1 MKLFQ
6 ATVKPHEL
14 DDLRFDI
21 SVSDCVWYLRA
32 NTVEDRQ
39 KWIDTIDQIV
49 QNYNNT
55 PHSAHGLKPVDVTE
69 EKSDELY
76 KKMYPERNL
85 TVICKLKVGDKVR
98 KIREKTLFE
107 KGYTQNWSDEIYK
120 IVDVRQSNG
129 ICWYILR
136 TLANEEVTGIWYYY
150 QLNLVSRDVGENQRE
165 NIE

>member
-1 MKLFQ
+1 MESFY
-6 ATVKPHEL
+6 
-14 DDLRFDI
+14 
-21 SVSDCVWYLRA
+21 CRA
-32 NTVEDRQ
+32 SNSNAQKKTGKYFHHNKTK
-39 KWIDTIDQIV
+39 KWIDAIDQIV

-69 EKSDELY
+69 ENSDDVY
-76 KKMYPERNL
+76 KKMFPDRNL

-129 ICWYILR
+129 ICWYILK
-136 TLANEEVTGIWYYY
+136 TLADEEVTGIWYYY
-150 QLNLVSRDVGENQRE
+150 QLNLVSRDVGENQRK
-165 NIE
+165 NMG